1 MDFISKIGSA
11 LIEGPTNALGQG
23 DFNNAKLYGSN
34 QPKLDSQIRLGVVRQ
49 FNVGMYSALVS
60 DGQYLYV
67 CFVGSFNVTPGL
79 GYSDA
84 AVLREGD
91 EVFFVIADR
100 KSAQGMILARRPTL
114 FNRDTTHS
122 PKVQHPT
129 DLERRTH
136 FFSNE
141 TYRHEVQPYILPLT
155 TKTDTSSKVFT
166 SVRPTDLV
174 PGDCAT
180 MNQHHC
186 GFFGGPF
193 SFTVSGGRA
202 QIRFFALENRIRVV
216 ADSIIQ
222 YLFAGNMMSG
232 HNRRYISEERSSCLY
247 QEERFGLK
255 SKEQPVVKVLGED
268 AETYHKKFYFTEN
281 KKKKQTLRQRFL
293 EHLGWYGGLIAR
305 YCLRPDP
312 DDPDVRTLETEA
324 KDAGVSRETID
335 PSGQYRFA
343 ATGMIGTERIGR
355 IPVPVRHKH
364 IWEKD
369 VKEPEAKKLEEFK
382 HDESHPFY
390 RQLEHADRV
399 AYDLKNSY
407 ARYEEKDSG
416 FTVPEEKDLKN
427 KLKDIYDPG
436 FTESKTVKLEKYD
449 KRRSGVWQGE
459 DGSIIIRDAWG
470 SEVVMIG
477 GNIQFSCAG
486 NIETLPGKTALT
498 LAGDDIIHKAQNSV
512 DIHAAEHDV
521 HIDGKRNVQ
530 VMAGTDTQP
539 GGVTIEARGTAYP
552 WETQEG
558 ESTQS
563 RGIVLKSAEKGGKI
577 VTDAENLVL
586 KSKEYT
592 ALVSTKGDVYVSS
605 LKKSIYAQGKD
616 VILANDQAAVGF
628 FGGTAFSVGETAI
641 TAGTSSA
648 LLVSGGKYPVPIMW
662 VDVEDPAEPIISGC
676 SSIVELLKDDEKVSR
691 GYSDDKLEKMYFHFR
706 SSQECGTTKAWEIDG
721 GDKFTLF
728 EPFWVQVSMKFET
741 LKGKVQQKT
750 FEDCQFWEGS
760 ERGVPWPG
768 DKASSAK
775 YAQISGQSPKNMDDE
790 GFNKAR
796 KEVSDNTPVE
806 EENLVGGYIIQQSY

>member
-1 MDFISKIGSA
+1 MTFLSKIGETA
-11 LIEGPTNALGQG
+11 IEGATAVLGQADSAMASLFG
-23 DFNNAKLYGSN
+23 FNRPDNN
-34 QPKLDSQIRLGVVRQ
+34 SQIRMGTVRQ
-49 FNVGMYSALVS
+49 FNVGMYSAIVGTS
-60 DGQYLYV
+60 EGPYN
-67 CFVGSFNVTPGL
+67 CFVGTFNITPGL

-84 AVLREGD
+84 NVLREGD
-91 EVFFVIADR
+91 EVFFIILNRMA
-100 KSAQGMILARRPTL
+100 SQGLILARRPTIYCKDK
-114 FNRDTTHS
+114 NHQ
-122 PKVQHPT
+122 PKVKSPT
-129 DLERRTH
+129 ELDRRTH

-141 TYRHEVQPYILPLT
+141 TYRHEQTVYTTPLEN
-155 TKTDTSSKVFT
+155 KQDTSTKNYASN
-166 SVRPTDLV
+166 RPTDLV
-174 PGDCAT
+174 PGDVST
-180 MNQHHC
+180 LNQHHC

-202 QIRFFALENRIRVV
+202 QIRFFALENRIRLV
-216 ADSIIQ
+216 ADSIQQ
-222 YLFAGNMMSG
+222 YLLSGNLVSG
-232 HNRRYISEERSSCLY
+232 HNRRYMSEEKEVALY

-255 SKEQPVVKVLGED
+255 SKDIPVVELQGED
-268 AETYHKKFYFTEN
+268 PDTYHKKLYWTKN
-281 KKKKQTLRQRFL
+281 KKKKQTIRKRVL

-449 KRRSGVWQGE
+449 KRRSGIWQGE

-552 WETQEG
+552 WETQDGEG
-558 ESTQS
+558 TQS
-563 RGIVLKSAEKGGKI
+563 RGIVLKSSEKGGKI
-577 VTDAENLVL
+577 VTDAENLIL

-605 LKKSIYAQGKD
+605 LKNSVYAQGKD
-616 VILANDQAAVGF
+616 VILANDKAAVGF
-628 FGGTAFSVGETAI
+628 FGGTAFTVGETAI

-676 SSIVELLKDDEKVSR
+676 SSIVEILKDDEKVSR

-768 DKASSAK
+768 DQASSAK
-775 YAQISGQSPKNMDDE
+775 YAQISGQAPKNMDDE